1 MGLGLQLT
9 ASMACVYSKNWP
21 KPHPRDAVAAVGQ
34 TMTHSLPV
42 RVRDSAAAALGDE
55 HLEGRQ
61 NRSAP

>member
-21 KPHPRDAVAAVGQ
+21 NPHPRDAVAAVGQ

-42 RVRDSAAAALGDE
+42 RVRDSAALGDV